1 MQELVALDA
10 TAQSE
15 LVQSGEIKPR
25 ELVEAAIERVG
36 RLNPKLNAVVT
47 PMFDEAIEAVE
58 GRLPNGPFKG
68 VPFLLKDLTAEYA
81 GVRFTE
87 GSEFLGDYVP
97 AEDDEIV
104 TRFKKAGFVAVGKT
118 NTPEFGLLPTTE
130 PHRFGATRNPWD
142 TERSPGGSSG
152 GSASAVAARLV
163 PLAHANDGGGSI
175 RTPSSCCGLFGL
187 KPTRARNPLG
197 PKYGDQ
203 ISGLVAQ
210 HVLTLSVRDSAAVL
224 DAISGPAIGDP
235 YWAPPNER
243 PFLEEVGADPGK
255 LKIAFTTQP
264 PTGASVH
271 EDCVSAVRDVAELCS
286 SLGHEVEEFIPEV
299 GLEPDALTQ
308 AFTLLF
314 AADAA
319 NLIEDWSRQLNK
331 KAEEEHFEPLTWA
344 AADLGRSFNSGEYL
358 QALQKLQNSARRIQM
373 SLSPYDLFL
382 TPTLAEPPAELGS
395 FEMEGNPLYGWLRA
409 AVMIPFVV
417 LANYSGQPAASV
429 PLHWNDDGLPIGV
442 QFTARFGD
450 EATIFRLASQL
461 EEARPWTERLPQVC
475 A

>member
-1 MQELVALDA
+1 MLELVSLDA
-10 TAQSE
+10 TAQAQ
-15 LVQSGEIKPR
+15 LVRNREIKPR
-25 ELVEAAIERVG
+25 ELVEAAIERVE

-58 GRLPNGPFKG
+58 GSLPKGPFQG

-81 GVRFTE
+81 GVRLTG
-87 GSEFLGDYVP
+87 GSEFVGDYVSE
-97 AEDDEIV
+97 EDSEIV
-104 TRFKKAGFVAVGKT
+104 TRFKKAGFVTVGKT

-142 TERSPGGSSG
+142 TKRSSGGSSG
-152 GSASAVAARLV
+152 GSASAVSARLV
-163 PLAHANDGGGSI
+163 PLAHGNDGGGSI

-203 ISGLVAQ
+203 ISGLVAE

-255 LKIAFTTQP
+255 LKIAFTTQTP
-264 PTGASVH
+264 NDASVH
-271 EDCVSAVRDVAELCS
+271 EDCVAAVRNAAELCD

-299 GLEPDALTQ
+299 GLDPDALTQ

-319 NLIEDWSRQLNK
+319 KLIDDWSRQLNK
-331 KAEEEHFEPLTWA
+331 KAEEENFEPLTWA

-358 QALQKLQNSARRIQM
+358 QAVQDLQYSARLIQT
-373 SLSPYDLFL
+373 SLSQYDLFL
-382 TPTLAEPPAELGS
+382 TPTLAEPPPELGS
-395 FEMEGNPLYGWLRA
+395 FEMEGNPLYGWVRA
-409 AVMIPFVV
+409 GMMIPFVV
-417 LANYSGQPAASV
+417 LANYGGLPAASV

-450 EATIFRLASQL
+450 EATIFRLASHL
-461 EEARPWTERLPQVC
+461 EEARPWAERLPRVC

>member
-10 TAQSE
+10 TAQAQ
-15 LVQSGEIKPR
+15 LVQRREIKPR
-25 ELVEAAIERVG
+25 ELVEAALERVE

-58 GRLPNGPFKG
+58 GSLPKGPFHG
-68 VPFLLKDLTAEYA
+68 VPFLLKDLTAEYG
-81 GVRFTE
+81 GVRLTG
-87 GSEFLGDYVP
+87 GSEFVGDYVSE
-97 AEDDEIV
+97 EDSEIV

-142 TERSPGGSSG
+142 TERSSGGSSG
-152 GSASAVAARLV
+152 GSASAVSARLV
-163 PLAHANDGGGSI
+163 PVAHGNDGGGSI

-187 KPTRARNPLG
+187 KPTRARNSLG

-203 ISGLVAQ
+203 ISGLVAE

-224 DAISGPAIGDP
+224 DAISGPAIGEP

-243 PFLEEVGADPGK
+243 PFLDEVGADPGK
-255 LKIAFTTQP
+255 LRIAFTTQTP
-264 PTGASVH
+264 NDASVH
-271 EDCVSAVRDVAELCS
+271 EDCVAALRDAVELCS
-286 SLGHEVEEFIPEV
+286 SLGHEVEEFIPEG
-299 GLEPDALTQ
+299 GLEPDDLTQ

-314 AADAA
+314 AADTAK
-319 NLIEDWSRQLNK
+319 LIDDWSHQLNK
-331 KAEEEHFEPLTWA
+331 KAEEENFEPLTWA

-358 QALQKLQNSARRIQM
+358 LALQKLQYSARLIQM

-382 TPTLAEPPAELGS
+382 TPTLAEPPPELGS
-395 FEMEGNPLYGWLRA
+395 FEMEGNPLYGWMRA

-417 LANYSGQPAASV
+417 LANYGGLPAASV

-461 EEARPWTERLPQVC
+461 EEARPWTERLPRVC